1 MPIGKTKAAYQANL
15 TERNTVMT
23 TTFKPVLYVQMYT
36 IFMILMLGPMG
47 SVEAR
52 DNWQEQMLFNPS
64 VNQLK
69 LEKHGRII
77 IYDGLKDTQITQAMD
92 TQFDR
97 VQSMMFIR
105 TVATDSEGETLRDEK
120 TGEEVVEDDG
130 C

>member
-1 MPIGKTKAAYQANL
+1 
-15 TERNTVMT
+15 MT
-23 TTFKPVLYVQMYT
+23 TTFKLASNVQTYS
-36 IFMILMLGPMG
+36 IFMILLYGLMG

-64 VNQLK
+64 TNQLE
-69 LEKHGRII
+69 LEGRGRVM
-77 IYDGLKDTQITQAMD
+77 IYEGLKDTLVTQAMD

-97 VQSMMFIR
+97 IQSMMFVR
-105 TVATDSEGETLRDEK
+105 TVATDSKGEVLRDDE